1 MPSTGPKSPKKRHPM
16 PATRARSRPGTSP
29 RRRASWNVTGGAIDP
44 AEIRRWYDQYCAILA
59 IKASGRS
66 MNQTE
71 MLQLLN
77 VPDVSTLRKRYPPV
91 SSDRFVS
98 AWLESNHTE
107 DVELLFMSHF
117 LNIFHTAISNF
128 THEVKNV
135 NPNAN
140 LFEFVRF
147 EIPTDKEKATYF
159 EGLEQSDNYQ
169 KRFNDE
175 SRMAI
180 RARIVELRRQPQRPP
195 PPQRPASPQRPAQR
209 PAQRP
214 PQRPAQRPAS
224 PQRPPQR
231 PASPQRPKSP
241 GPPPPDVV
249 YHPSQLQKGN
259 AYVVVFNNGP
269 SRRGVF
275 EEWDQKRDSC
285 FFKEESNRERLF
297 IACLD
302 VVSHFRRESAFPP
315 HSHPRPAFTHQQP
328 RPDSAYPQHS
338 PPRPAFTHRPP
349 RPELPE
355 SIHDPTQLQKGR
367 AYKVVFNNG
376 PSRIGVFEEWDQN
389 RDSCF
394 FQEASDRDRMFMACL
409 DVVSHFEPL

>member
-1 MPSTGPKSPKKRHPM
+1 
-16 PATRARSRPGTSP
+16 
-29 RRRASWNVTGGAIDP
+29 
-44 AEIRRWYDQYCAILA
+44 
-59 IKASGRS
+59 

-91 SSDRFVS
+91 SSDRFVM
-98 AWLESNHTE
+98 AWLVSNHTE

-128 THEVKNV
+128 THAVKNV

-147 EIPTDKEKATYF
+147 EIPTDNEKATYF

-169 KRFNDE
+169 KRFNDK
-175 SRMAI
+175 SRKAI

-195 PPQRPASPQRPAQR
+195 
-209 PAQRP
+209 QRP
-214 PQRPAQRPAS
+214 PPPQRPAS

-231 PASPQRPKSP
+231 PTSP

-275 EEWDQKRDSC
+275 EEWDHQRDC
-285 FFKEESNRERLF
+285 
-297 IACLD
+297 C
-302 VVSHFRRESAFPP
+302 
-315 HSHPRPAFTHQQP
+315 
-328 RPDSAYPQHS
+328 Y
-338 PPRPAFTHRPP
+338 
-349 RPELPE
+349 
-355 SIHDPTQLQKGR
+355 
-367 AYKVVFNNG
+367 
-376 PSRIGVFEEWDQN
+376 
-389 RDSCF
+389 
-394 FQEASDRDRMFMACL
+394 FQETYNSERFFMACL
-409 DVVSHFEPL
+409 DIVSHFEPI